1 MCLYFFFDKHMCLY
15 LVLYIL
21 FTVNLKF
28 KKRKKKKEKKKK
40 KRRFVVGQ
48 LAEQNLVIFIFLCD
62 RIKYY
67 FL

>member
-28 KKRKKKKEKKKK
+28 KKRKKKKK
-40 KRRFVVGQ
+40 KRKKRGG
-48 LAEQNLVIFIFLCD
+48 LW
-62 RIKYY
+62 
-67 FL
+67 